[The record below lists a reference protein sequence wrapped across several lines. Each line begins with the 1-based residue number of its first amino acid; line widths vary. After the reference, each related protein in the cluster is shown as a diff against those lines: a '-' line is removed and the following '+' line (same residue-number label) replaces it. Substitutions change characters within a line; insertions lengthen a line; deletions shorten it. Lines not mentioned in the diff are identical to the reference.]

1 MQIAVQCERKVRC
14 MVEGENQSRSTVVN
28 ITICTLEHELVFEE
42 NESQYEAI
50 YFSCRGES
58 LLT

>member
-28 ITICTLEHELVFEE
+28 IAICILEHELALKKMSLSMKQFIFLAAE
-42 NESQYEAI
+42 NL
-50 YFSCRGES
+50 F
-58 LLT
+58 